1 MTKKPTFKV
10 KPRKQGKTKRQR
22 LKMFG
27 ENITQQQFK
36 DDCDI
41 NKIMARF
48 VKTGVL
54 DHLRKE
60 PGEYAFASADTFR
73 DSMEIVATAN
83 SMFEA
88 LPSQIRNFF
97 ENDTANFLSFTSD
110 PKNLPKMQEM
120 GLANQNSQNGS
131 NHTHLPNSGEAAN
144 RASDAKPGAPAGND
158 SQDANRGDVTPAEG
172 TPAGVTGSD

>member
-1 MTKKPTFKV
+1 MSKPKFKI
-10 KPRKQGKTKRQR
+10 KPRKQGKTKSHR
-22 LKMFG
+22 LQMFG
-27 ENITQQQFK
+27 KNITQQQFK

-60 PGEYAFASADTFR
+60 PGVYDFASADTFR

-88 LPSQIRNFF
+88 LPSKIRNFF
-97 ENDTANFLSFTSD
+97 ENDPANFLSFTSD
-110 PKNLPKMQEM
+110 PTNLPKMQEM
-120 GLANQNSQNGS
+120 GLANQSSQNGPP
-131 NHTHLPNSGEAAN
+131 THPLPNSGVAAN
-144 RASDAKPGAPAGND
+144 QPPADAKREAPRAND
-158 SQDANRGDVTPAEG
+158 LQDADRGVVTPAER